1 MGCGGSKEAKTV
13 HDEPAR
19 VVGGGVQQNQQQQ
32 QYQMTTPAAGG
43 GGGGGT
49 EWKSKLAHPE
59 NPVVFFDMLQ
69 GGEFEWK
76 ERDEMNE
83 FLFLPELVDA
93 LSSLILGLL

>member
-1 MGCGGSKEAKTV
+1 MGCGGSKEAKTD

-32 QYQMTTPAAGG
+32 QQQYQMTTPAAGA

-69 GGEFEWK
+69 GGEFEL
-76 ERDEMNE
+76 ERERYEMT
-83 FLFLPELVDA
+83 
-93 LSSLILGLL
+93 

>member
-1 MGCGGSKEAKTV
+1 MGCGGSKEAKTE

-19 VVGGGVQQNQQQQ
+19 VAGGGAQQDRQQ
-32 QYQMTTPAAGG
+32 QYQMTTPAVGGG

-69 GGEFEWK
+69 GGESEWK
-76 ERDEMNE
+76 DEMR
-83 FLFLPELVDA
+83 
-93 LSSLILGLL
+93 